1 MNYLLKNKLTDV
13 GDPFEGEQQSNK
25 PINTNDDCPQTHRHT
40 DHQTHR
46 PTDHQ
51 DTPPPLFSLYES
63 DINKHIPTEPHDNN
77 RCMFKVSQVLKTVE
91 RENNRK
97 LKQDEIRQ
105 IFDYWASRACHHF
118 RPELTYEDYF
128 AEFWR
133 IFDATK
139 SCHDESPLKEA
150 FERAKQAPLP
160 PGHERIESNEIKL
173 LASFCYQLSLITGGT
188 FYLGGRDAVKYFP
201 EIKRRQTATRLG
213 YLAREEIGIL
223 KLLEKGKLATHK
235 ASVYEYIGSKQ
246 PPTHQN
252 SKAEEP

>member
-91 RENNRK
+91 RDNNRK

-160 PGHERIESNEIKL
+160 PGHERIESDEIKL

-188 FYLGGRDAVKYFP
+188 FFITAEDAAKFFAEVGT
-201 EIKRRQTATRLG
+201 RQMNTRLV
-213 YLAREEIGIL
+213 YLAREQIGVL
-223 KLLEKGKLATHK
+223 KRLEKGRTGK
-235 ASVYEYIGSKQ
+235 ASVYEYIGTEQ
-246 PPTHQN
+246 PPKHQN
-252 SKAEEP
+252 SKTEEP

>member
-1 MNYLLKNKLTDV
+1 
-13 GDPFEGEQQSNK
+13 
-25 PINTNDDCPQTHRHT
+25 
-40 DHQTHR
+40 
-46 PTDHQ
+46 
-51 DTPPPLFSLYES
+51 
-63 DINKHIPTEPHDNN
+63 
-77 RCMFKVSQVLKTVE
+77 MFKVSQVLKTVE

-105 IFDYWASRACHHF
+105 IFDCWASRAHHHF

-139 SCHDESPLKEA
+139 CCHDESPLKEA

-160 PGHERIESNEIKL
+160 PGHERIESKEIKL

-201 EIKRRQTATRLG
+201 EVKRRHTATRLG
-213 YLAREEIGIL
+213 YLARKEIGIL
-223 KLLEKGKLATHK
+223 KLIEKGKLAARK
-235 ASVYEYIGSKQ
+235 ASVYEYIG
-246 PPTHQN
+246 TDI
-252 SKAEEP
+252 